1 MSHRPAAGSLRF
13 CGRETSSPPAS
24 SATVTLLPQ
33 ATKHITCG
41 QQPSNISARA
51 LLYAHCFLWGCS
63 SMRSSASACACRG
76 GSTLAWLMWRASRG
90 GYDPFGFPL
99 CHPRL
104 CLPGWHCPFW
114 LYRVNS
120 KPGSPPSSTRGSQRD
135 TSRAEVNYTTADTR
149 GKQKVLLGGEE
160 ATWLAPAC
168 QPGYCVWALTSDQRH
183 CKAPEASAGRE
194 GENGQGWLQ
203 GRLWDTG
210 PMQAWRPSLPG
221 LGVKGP
227 VPGRAEENRQ
237 CSLWV
242 PCQAHLWVPASPA
255 RQGIGSGG

>member
-1 MSHRPAAGSLRF
+1 MHFPPFPGTQFTLCLPLHSETAERYFFQCLLYPDGLISVNKDLDVVFITSREHFAEDKYKSAMKMSHRPAAGSLRF

-99 CHPRL
+99 RHPRL
-104 CLPGWHCPFW
+104 CLPG
-114 LYRVNS
+114 
-120 KPGSPPSSTRGSQRD
+120 
-135 TSRAEVNYTTADTR
+135 
-149 GKQKVLLGGEE
+149 
-160 ATWLAPAC
+160 
-168 QPGYCVWALTSDQRH
+168 
-183 CKAPEASAGRE
+183 
-194 GENGQGWLQ
+194 
-203 GRLWDTG
+203 
-210 PMQAWRPSLPG
+210 
-221 LGVKGP
+221 
-227 VPGRAEENRQ
+227 
-237 CSLWV
+237 
-242 PCQAHLWVPASPA
+242 
-255 RQGIGSGG
+255 